1 MKKWNGKNALRI
13 LLYLALYMAGTAITC
28 FTGAIHPIV
37 FVCYQ
42 ITAGILLSG
51 IVIKGFDQVKAPG
64 VAAVFA
70 AGVILIFVAIG
81 DASVWH
87 CIPLVVIAVIAET
100 LRTVFGYTWMGD
112 VIATVIM
119 TFSTFGFYGQIWF
132 NRAFTYEAA
141 VEEMPTGYAD
151 TLMACSPTWALPV
164 VIIIGIVLSVL
175 VSNATAKLFKLE
187 KTKG

>member
-87 CIPLVVIAVIAET
+87 CIPLVVIAVIGAFSHANMM
-100 LRTVFGYTWMGD
+100 RTIPAIK
-112 VIATVIM
+112 IAIPT
-119 TFSTFGFYGQIWF
+119 TNSTI
-132 NRAFTYEAA
+132 
-141 VEEMPTGYAD
+141 PTRFA
-151 TLMACSPTWALPV
+151 
-164 VIIIGIVLSVL
+164 
-175 VSNATAKLFKLE
+175 
-187 KTKG
+187 